1 MADRPRIVQLV
12 EEGSDELRRH
22 VIALASGL
30 KARGIETHVVGPLS
44 RQFRDELS
52 HQGIR
57 WVNLPLPSELSPRSL
72 APAAQTVARF
82 IRNAEPIAVHAHGL
96 AAGATAARALTGLN
110 SASAA
115 PPLVFTPHVY
125 PRDTG
130 GFRERRTRRDAL
142 GRTLD
147 ASHAVIASTQSERE
161 QIIRAAG
168 KRKGALDAR
177 LFVVPPGVERRR
189 QSSLFDVG
197 EKRYS
202 VGLHRDASIVVTV
215 TPLDDSAPVA
225 DFVQTAALVS
235 TSVPS
240 VEFAVIGEGP
250 ELESLQALAH
260 ELGLFGSTVFLP
272 WRPDTLDIIS
282 TCNVY
287 VALTDDAAGIAYTLE
302 ALARDLRIVGR
313 DLPAIREVF
322 GQALSLPLVSLDDRQ
337 AFADAILQQL
347 EGMSG
352 DEEERVRTVEG
363 FAWGMDEVLASQDE
377 YDLDRPGLDPRDRRA
392 QEETDIGR
400 LLSRYS
406 VANMVEG
413 VVEVYNRILS
423 DTSSA
428 I

>member
-1 MADRPRIVQLV
+1 MADCPRIVQLV

-22 VIALASGL
+22 VVALASGL
-30 KARGIETHVVGPLS
+30 KARRVEAHVVGPLS

-57 WVNLPLPSELSPRSL
+57 WVNLPFPSGLSPRSL
-72 APAAQTVARF
+72 APATQTVIRF
-82 IRNAEPIAVHAHGL
+82 LRNTKPVMVHGHGL
-96 AAGATAARALTGLN
+96 AAGTTAALALTGLT
-110 SASAA
+110 STSAA
-115 PPLVFTPHVY
+115 PPLVFTPHVV
-125 PRDTG
+125 PRDSG
-130 GFRERRTRRDAL
+130 AFRERRARRNAL

-147 ASHAVIASTQSERE
+147 ASRAVIASTQSERE
-161 QIIRAAG
+161 QIIRFAG
-168 KRKGALDAR
+168 KRKDALDAR
-177 LFVVPPGVERRR
+177 LYVVPPGVERRR

-202 VGLHRDASIVVTV
+202 VGLHRDTSIVVTAA
-215 TPLDDSAPVA
+215 PLDGSAPVA
-225 DFVQTAALVS
+225 DFLETAAVVS
-235 TSVPS
+235 ALVPS
-240 VEFAVIGEGP
+240 VEFAVLGGGP
-250 ELESLQALAH
+250 ELEGLQALAH

-302 ALARDLRIVGR
+302 ALARDLRVVGR

-322 GQALSLPLVSLDDRQ
+322 GQALSLPLVPLDDRQ

-352 DEEERVRTVEG
+352 DEDERVRTAEG

-392 QEETDIGR
+392 QEESDIER

-413 VVEVYNRILS
+413 VVEVYNRVLS
-423 DTSSA
+423 DAPCA